1 MFVFIYPKMALSGLE
16 TGKEKNQCKLNA
28 IAEKGFVFQYIQEKG
43 VELFLPLIYNVK
55 KKVSAI
61 KLS

>member
-1 MFVFIYPKMALSGLE
+1 MTLSGLE

-28 IAEKGFVFQYIQEKG
+28 ISEKGFVFQYIQEKG

-55 KKVSAI
+55 KNVSAI

>member
-1 MFVFIYPKMALSGLE
+1 MTLSGLE
-16 TGKEKNQCKLNA
+16 TGKEKYQCKLNE

-43 VELFLPLIYNVK
+43 VELILPLIYKVK
-55 KKVSAI
+55 KNVSEI

>member
-43 VELFLPLIYNVK
+43 VELILPLIYKVK
-55 KKVSAI
+55 KNVSEI